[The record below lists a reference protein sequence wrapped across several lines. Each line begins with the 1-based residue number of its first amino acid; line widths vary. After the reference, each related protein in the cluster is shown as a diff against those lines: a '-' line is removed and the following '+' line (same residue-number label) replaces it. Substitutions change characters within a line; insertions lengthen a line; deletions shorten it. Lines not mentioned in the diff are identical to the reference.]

1 MVVPSVLLVAGRVRG
16 SRKRPHALHG
26 ALPSPGCGLCV
37 RSNAAVRAPVDDD
50 HEMATADGRR
60 LKKPSRQ

>member
-1 MVVPSVLLVAGRVRG
+1 MVVPSVLLVAGRVGG

-37 RSNAAVRAPVDDD
+37 RSNAAVRAPVDG
-50 HEMATADGRR
+50 DGEVAHASDAR
-60 LKKPSRQ
+60 